1 MHTYI
6 SKLTNFDVLQI
17 YYRSNQHSNQWIF
30 TFRFLDLSQSTKE
43 TGTYPRPVTALHR
56 IVTCLRSL
64 THLDISSTN
73 LASQPSTYDRPVKG

>member
-1 MHTYI
+1 MQQSWTV
-6 SKLTNFDVLQI
+6 S
-17 YYRSNQHSNQWIF
+17 
-30 TFRFLDLSQSTKE
+30 FRFLDLSQSTKE